1 MVFYETFIISP
12 TGTLQQQQ
20 YHHPVCPL
28 SEAWKNKEA
37 LLHVWPADF
46 PLV

>member
-1 MVFYETFIISP
+1 MLLYETFIFPP
-12 TGTLQQQQ
+12 TGTLH
-20 YHHPVCPL
+20 HHPVCPL

-37 LLHVWPADF
+37 PLHVWPADF